1 MRKRPKASN
10 AHDNFCK
17 RDKLNQGIVLL
28 LLYLSV
34 LIARNLGCLCIWSAQ
49 MEQTIALCK
58 HPCNSHL
65 IASIWYA
72 DATILLNQKWNKSSD
87 IAGGARLEAE
97 GNLHKCLSFVQ
108 STVEF
113 QRLQPP
119 FHRFNNQVTCLFCKN
134 QKRSSGRNWWILTF
148 ALDPWHAYGA

>member
-1 MRKRPKASN
+1 M
-10 AHDNFCK
+10 
-17 RDKLNQGIVLL
+17 L

-34 LIARNLGCLCIWSAQ
+34 LIAINRGCLCIWSAQ

-58 HPCNSHL
+58 YRCNSHL

-97 GNLHKCLSFVQ
+97 GNLHKCL
-108 STVEF
+108 EF
-113 QRLQPP
+113 CP
-119 FHRFNNQVTCLFCKN
+119 VD
-134 QKRSSGRNWWILTF
+134 G
-148 ALDPWHAYGA
+148 